1 MPSARQTPGYFKLIE
16 AGEPFRLL
24 FPLGA
29 FMGVLGVMLWPAY
42 VWVGTSYPLLSH
54 AGIMIQCF
62 LASFVIGFLGTA
74 LPRLL
79 DVSKFRL
86 RESLC
91 FGGTIVSIA
100 ALHLAGRSG
109 IADLLFL
116 LLMVIFIGALLVR
129 ARQRKDIPPPGFV
142 LVLLGLLSAV
152 SGVGLQL
159 IFSAW
164 PDTLPSQSFILG
176 KRLLQQGFL
185 LLPIMGIGA
194 FLLPRFFGLPSRQN
208 FPESLRPPPGWWPRA
223 AFAAICGL
231 VVVVSF
237 FLEAWGQVRTAW
249 LLRAGA
255 ILVYF
260 YREVPVHQA
269 AFGRGSLAWSLR
281 IALAAI
287 PIGYLAMA
295 WLPARQMTLIHIVFI
310 GGFTLLTFTVA
321 TRVVLGHS
329 GQSEK
334 FARPLKSIAIM
345 AALFV
350 LAMATRVGA
359 DWMPELRLSH
369 YAYAALAWSAAV
381 LVWAFCILPGVRL
394 ALVDSSLAASFR
406 NGPR

>member
-1 MPSARQTPGYFKLIE
+1 MSSKPTAYLALVE

-24 FPLGA
+24 FPLGTA
-29 FMGVLGVMLWPAY
+29 MGVIGVMLWPAH
-42 VWVGTSYPLLSH
+42 VWGGLPYPLLAH
-54 AGIMIQCF
+54 AGLMIQCF

-79 DVSKFRL
+79 DVPKIRL
-86 RESLC
+86 RASLG
-91 FGGTIVSIA
+91 FTGGILLVA
-100 ALHLAGRSG
+100 GLHLAHHNLLAD
-109 IADLLFL
+109 IAFLSLMLAFVGTL
-116 LLMVIFIGALLVR
+116 LLR
-129 ARQRKDIPPPGFV
+129 ARQRKDVPPPGFV
-142 LVLLGLLSAV
+142 LVLMGMVCALV
-152 SGVGLQL
+152 GVALQA
-159 IFSAW
+159 ITHTW
-164 PDTLPSQSFILG
+164 PNVLPAPCFILG

-208 FPESLRPPPGWWPRA
+208 FPESLKPPPGWWPRA
-223 AFAAICGL
+223 AFAAACGL
-231 VVVVSF
+231 AVIVSF
-237 FLEAWGQVRTAW
+237 FLEAWGQLRTGW
-249 LLRAGA
+249 LLRACG

-295 WLPARQMTLIHIVFI
+295 WLPVRHMTLIHIVFI

-334 FARPLKSIAIM
+334 FARPLKSIAVM
-345 AALFV
+345 AALFI
-350 LAMATRVGA
+350 LAMATRISA
-359 DWMPELRLSH
+359 DWMPELRMSH
-369 YAYAALAWSAAV
+369 YAYAALAWTAAA
-381 LVWAFCILPGVRL
+381 LVWTVTILPGVRR
-394 ALVDSSLAASFR
+394 AD
-406 NGPR
+406 NE